1 MNLKLASSS
10 LVAAGIFSLIAGTI
24 TFAEVLINGKP
35 SAKPAVKQGGET
47 YVAISA
53 LRAAGAE
60 VTVKGSQTLIR
71 FIPVAGSAPEQMIEG
86 TIGEWLSNGLL
97 RVRVTNL
104 VVDGAV
110 ARLDLEVGN
119 TSPSATSAFNLGL
132 SDMQMFGPEGAEM
145 GMSGGSSGPWAE
157 LSGLTIPKGGVI
169 KRSLAWYT
177 QGTVQPDK
185 AIIRVK
191 TNTNYLTQKKLKHAV
206 KNPSFRINLG
216 G

>member
-1 MNLKLASSS
+1 MIFRHSATI
-10 LVAAGIFSLIAGTI
+10 LVAGGVLTLLAGYSHFVD
-24 TFAEVLINGKP
+24 VLINGKP
-35 SAKPAVKQGGET
+35 AAKPSIEQGGET

-60 VTVKGSQTLIR
+60 VTLKGSQTLIR
-71 FIPVAGSAPEQMIEG
+71 FIPVAGAGPEQMIEG
-86 TIGEWLSNGLL
+86 PMGEWLSNGLL

-104 VVDGAV
+104 VVDGSV
-110 ARLDLEVGN
+110 ARVDVEVGN
-119 TSPSATSAFNLGL
+119 TSPAATSAFNLGL
-132 SDMQMFGPEGAEM
+132 SDMQLFGPDGAEM

-177 QGTVQPDK
+177 QGTIQPDK

-191 TNTNYLTQKKLKHAV
+191 TNTNYLTQKKQKHSV
-206 KNPSFRINLG
+206 KNPSFRINLAS
-216 G
+216 